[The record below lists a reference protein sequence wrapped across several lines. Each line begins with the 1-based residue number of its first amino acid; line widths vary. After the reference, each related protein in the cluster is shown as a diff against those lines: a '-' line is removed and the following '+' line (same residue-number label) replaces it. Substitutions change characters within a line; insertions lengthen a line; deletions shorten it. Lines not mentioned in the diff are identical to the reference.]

1 MNETTEPV
9 ELAVA
14 DDREV
19 VVRLRGVS
27 KRYQEGGLARRTVT
41 VLEDVN
47 LDLRAGG
54 SLAVVGPSGSG
65 KSTLLN
71 LIGTL
76 DEPDAGEIT
85 VCGHDLERLDEE
97 ALANLRNRSIGF
109 VFQFHQ
115 LLPDFTVLENVE
127 MPGRIGGEELGAVR
141 ERARGLLVEV
151 GLEDRTDFFPSELSG
166 GERQRV
172 ALCRAL
178 VNDPELVLA
187 DEPTGNL
194 DAESGAAVLDLL
206 IGLRSA
212 RGMSLVVVTHDL
224 EVAGRCERVVS
235 LDDGRLQSTERPP
248 A

>member
-1 MNETTEPV
+1 MTGRD
-9 ELAVA
+9 ELRGAA
-14 DDREV
+14 ALGEGPRDA

-27 KRYQEGGLARRTVT
+27 KRYLEGGLGKRTVA
-41 VLEDVN
+41 VLDDV
-47 LDLRAGG
+47 DLELERGG
-54 SLAVVGPSGSG
+54 SVAVVGPSGSG

-76 DEPDAGEIT
+76 DEPDAGEIE
-85 VCGHDLERLDEE
+85 VCGRALEGLGEE
-97 ALANLRNRSIGF
+97 ELAILRSRSIGF

-127 MPGRIGGEELGAVR
+127 MPGRIAGDELPELR
-141 ERARGLLVEV
+141 TRARKLLADV
-151 GLEDRTDFFPSELSG
+151 GLEDRADFFPSELSG

-178 VNDPELVLA
+178 VSDPDLILA

-206 IGLRSA
+206 MDLRDA
-212 RGMSLVVVTHDL
+212 RGTSLIVVTHDL
-224 EVAGRCERVVS
+224 EVARRCERVVS
-235 LDDGRLQSTERPP
+235 LDDGHLKPV
-248 A
+248 

>member
-1 MNETTEPV
+1 MSDRNRPEDP
-9 ELAVA
+9 A
-14 DDREV
+14 DDREM

-27 KRYQEGGLARRTVT
+27 KRYLEGGLAKRTVV
-41 VLEDVN
+41 VLDAV
-47 LDLRAGG
+47 DLELERGG

-76 DEPDAGEIT
+76 DVPDAGELS
-85 VCGHDLERLDEE
+85 VCGRSLAGLDEE
-97 ALANLRNRSIGF
+97 GLANLRNRSIGF

-127 MPGRIGGEELGAVR
+127 MPGRIAGDELSGLR
-141 ERARGLLVEV
+141 RRAQGLLADV
-151 GLEDRTDFFPSELSG
+151 GLVDRADFFPSELSG

-178 VNDPELVLA
+178 VNAPELVLA

-194 DAESGAAVLDLL
+194 DAESGEAVLDLL
-206 IGLRSA
+206 MELRRA
-212 RGMSLVVVTHDL
+212 RGTSLIVVTHDL
-224 EVAGRCERVVS
+224 EVARRCDRVIALDEGS
-235 LDDGRLQSTERPP
+235 LTPV
-248 A
+248 